1 MACFLF
7 RSVKLRYSMRFQ
19 VFFGLKTYTTIWTW
33 VFSYT
38 GLSSLSSVWILVFK
52 SSFVWKL
59 TPQSG
64 QGSFQILVYLHY
76 DLFEYEFS
84 SLLLSENLHHNL
96 DRGLF
101 KYFPQV
107 NSSIFLWP
115 LQNIWTLLSYKFSI
129 LFDEFIG
136 ENFLATGLHEIKMC
150 RSTLRMVIRKKNFKA
165 HMMTLTFN
173 LCNLWSCVN
182 ISIP

>member
-1 MACFLF
+1 MVCFLV

-76 DLFEYEFS
+76 DLSEYEFS
-84 SLLLSENLHHNL
+84 SLLSSENLHHNL

-107 NSSIFLWP
+107 NSSNFLWL
-115 LQNIWTLLSYKFSI
+115 LQNTWTLLRY
-129 LFDEFIG
+129 
-136 ENFLATGLHEIKMC
+136 
-150 RSTLRMVIRKKNFKA
+150 TLSKLN
-165 HMMTLTFN
+165 
-173 LCNLWSCVN
+173 
-182 ISIP
+182 

>member
-1 MACFLF
+1 
-7 RSVKLRYSMRFQ
+7 MRFQ

-59 TPQSG
+59 ASQSG
-64 QGSFQILVYLHY
+64 HGSFQILVYLHY
-76 DLFEYEFS
+76 NLSEYEFS
-84 SLLLSENLHHNL
+84 SLFSSKNLHHNL

-107 NSSIFLWP
+107 NTSIFLWP
-115 LQNIWTLLSYKFSI
+115 LQNTWTLMRYTLSI
-129 LFDEFIG
+129 LFDEFSG

-150 RSTLRMVIRKKNFKA
+150 RSTLRMVIRKKNFIA
-165 HMMTLTFN
+165 HLLTLTFN
-173 LCNLWSCVN
+173 LRNFWSCVN

>member
-1 MACFLF
+1 MACFLV

-38 GLSSLSSVWILVFK
+38 GLSPLLSVWIWVFK
-52 SSFVWKL
+52 SSFVWRL

-76 DLFEYEFS
+76 DLSEYEFS
-84 SLLLSENLHHNL
+84 SLFSSENLHRNL

-107 NSSIFLWP
+107 NYSIFLLP
-115 LQNIWTLLSYKFSI
+115 LQNTWTLLSYTLSI
-129 LFDEFIG
+129 LFDEFSG
-136 ENFLATGLHEIKMC
+136 ENVWLLDSIK
-150 RSTLRMVIRKKNFKA
+150 
-165 HMMTLTFN
+165 
-173 LCNLWSCVN
+173 
-182 ISIP
+182 